1 MQEEFIMHW
10 AEKIARDV
18 IARNPQKEEYVC
30 AAGISPSGSVH
41 IGNFRDV
48 VTSYYV
54 VRALE
59 KLGKKA
65 RLLFSWDEFDR
76 LRKVPSNIAK
86 ITDGFEKYLG
96 MPYAEIPDPHGEY
109 SSYAEYNEKEF
120 EKSLEELGIS
130 PDYRYQA
137 KMYKSGAYVDGVVNA
152 LKKRKEIYDV
162 LMKYKTQ
169 DESEEDREKYA
180 PVNVYCSGCGKD
192 VTEVISVS
200 DDGETL
206 TYRCKLC
213 GKTETVKVRDYHH
226 IKLVWKVD
234 WPMRWGVEGV
244 DFEPGGID
252 HAAASGS
259 YVVASDIAR
268 TVLGVEP
275 PLFHGYGWLSIAGL
289 GDMHSSTGNNI
300 TPAEVLKVYEP
311 DMIRWLFA
319 KYAPEAGFAF
329 NFDDTIIRH
338 YSEFDKTL
346 EAYKAGETD
355 EYNTAV
361 FDLCM
366 IDGKRSVS
374 KVPFGVLASV
384 ATIVDFNPQSVAE
397 ILGKIGVRFGKEDEQ
412 RLERVKNWICEH
424 QPSKLYKLLPEKN
437 QAYYDGMDDEEKA
450 VTAKLC
456 EYLKNTDKIEEKE
469 VQSFLYSIINDPALT
484 KKENMARQQKF
495 FKVFYNLMFGQ
506 DMGPRLYL
514 FLAAIDKEKY
524 IGLLDF

>member
-1 MQEEFIMHW
+1 MHW
-10 AEKIARDV
+10 AEKIARE
-18 IARNPQKEEYVC
+18 IIERNPNKSEYVC

-48 VTSYYV
+48 ATSYYV
-54 VRALE
+54 VRALR
-59 KLGKKA
+59 KLGKNA

-76 LRKVPSNIAK
+76 LRKVPSNVAK
-86 ITDGFEKYLG
+86 ITENFERYLG
-96 MPYAEIPDPHGEY
+96 MPYAEIPDPHGVY

-120 EKSLEELGIS
+120 ENSLAELGIDV
-130 PDYRYQA
+130 DYRYQA
-137 KMYKSGAYVDGVVNA
+137 KNYKAGAYVDGIIFA
-152 LKKRKEIYDV
+152 LKNRKQIYDV

-169 DESEEDREKYA
+169 NESEDEREKYA
-180 PVNVYCSGCGKD
+180 PVNVYCSACGKD
-192 VTEVISVS
+192 VTEVLSVS
-200 DDGETL
+200 DDGEEL

-213 GKTETVKVRDYHH
+213 GKTETVKIRDYHR

-259 YVVASDIAR
+259 YVVASDIAKN
-268 TVLGVEP
+268 VLGVTP
-275 PLFHGYGWLSIAGL
+275 PLFQGYGWLSIAGL

-346 EAYKAGETD
+346 EAYKVGETD

-361 FDLCM
+361 YDLCM
-366 IDGKRSVS
+366 IDGKNATS

-397 ILGKIGVRFGKEDEQ
+397 ILKKIGVEFGPLDEK
-412 RLERVKNWICEH
+412 RLERVKNWICNH
-424 QPSKLYKLLPEKN
+424 QPSKLYKLLSAKN
-437 QAYYDGMDDEEKA
+437 AKYYAEITEEEKG
-450 VTAKLC
+450 VVKKLFDYLTA
-456 EYLKNTDKIEEKE
+456 TDKIEEKE
-469 VQSFLYSIINDPALT
+469 VQSFLYSIINDEALT
-484 KKENMARQQKF
+484 KKENMARQQRF
-495 FKVFYNLMFGQ
+495 FKIFYNLLFGQ

-524 IGLLDF
+524 VHLLNF

>member
-1 MQEEFIMHW
+1 MHW
-10 AEKIARDV
+10 AEKIARD
-18 IARNPQKEEYVC
+18 IIERNPNKDEYVC

-48 VTSYYV
+48 ATSYYV
-54 VRALE
+54 VRALR
-59 KLGKKA
+59 KLGKNA

-86 ITDGFEKYLG
+86 ITENFERYLG
-96 MPYAEIPDPHGEY
+96 MPYAEIPDPHGVY

-120 EKSLEELGIS
+120 ENSLEELGIDV
-130 PDYRYQA
+130 DYRYQA
-137 KMYKSGAYVDGVVNA
+137 KNYKEGAYVEGIIFA

-169 DESEEDREKYA
+169 DENEDDREKYA
-180 PVNVYCSGCGKD
+180 PVNVYCSECGKD
-192 VTEVISVS
+192 VTEVLSVS
-200 DDGETL
+200 EDGEEL

-213 GKTETVKVRDYHH
+213 GKTETVRIRDYHR

-259 YVVASDIAR
+259 YVVASDVAKN
-268 TVLGVEP
+268 VLGVTP
-275 PLFHGYGWLSIAGL
+275 PLFQGYGWLSIAGL

-366 IDGKRSVS
+366 MDGKNATS

-397 ILGKIGVRFGKEDEQ
+397 ILKKVGVEFGSLDEK
-412 RLERVKNWICEH
+412 RLERVKNWICNH

-437 QAYYDGMDDEEKA
+437 VEYYQTIGEEEKD
-450 VTAKLC
+450 VVKKLF
-456 EYLKNTDKIEEKE
+456 EYLKNAETIEEKS
-469 VQSFLYSIINDPALT
+469 VQTFLYSIINDETLT

-495 FKVFYNLMFGQ
+495 FKVFYNLLFGQ

-524 IGLLDF
+524 VNLLEF

>member
-1 MQEEFIMHW
+1 MHW
-10 AEKIARDV
+10 AEKLARE
-18 IARNPQKEEYVC
+18 IIERNPNKEEYVC

-65 RLLFSWDEFDR
+65 RLLFSWDEYDR

-86 ITDGFEKYLG
+86 ITENFEQYLG
-96 MPYAEIPDPHGEY
+96 MPYAEIPDPHGVCA
-109 SSYAEYNEKEF
+109 SYAEYNEKEF
-120 EKSLEELGIS
+120 EKSLEELDIH

-137 KMYKSGAYVDGVVNA
+137 KEYTSNRYGEGIAFA
-152 LKKRKEIYDV
+152 LKNRKQIYDV
-162 LMKYKTQ
+162 LLKYKTQ
-169 DESEEDREKYA
+169 EEDAEEREKYA
-180 PVNVYCSGCGKD
+180 PVNVYCSVCKKD
-192 VTEVISVS
+192 VTEVLSVS
-200 DDGETL
+200 DDGEEL

-213 GKTETVKVRDYHH
+213 GHTETVKVREYGH

-259 YVVASDIAR
+259 YVVASDIAKNI
-268 TVLGVEP
+268 LGVTP
-275 PLFHGYGWLSIAGL
+275 PLFQGYGWLSIAGM

-311 DMIRWLFA
+311 DMVRWLFA

-338 YSEFDKTL
+338 YSEFDKNL
-346 EAYKAGETD
+346 EVYKNGETD

-361 FDLCM
+361 FDYCM
-366 IDGKRSVS
+366 VSGKDSYS

-384 ATIVDFNPQSVAE
+384 ATIVDFNAQAVKEMLS
-397 ILGKIGVRFGKEDEQ
+397 KIGVSFDERDEE
-412 RLERVKNWICEH
+412 RLLRVKNWICNH
-424 QPSKLYKLLPEKN
+424 QPGKLFKLLPEKN
-437 QAYYDGMDDEEKA
+437 VEYYSNALEDEKIA
-450 VTAKLC
+450 VNKLC
-456 EYLKNTDKIEEKE
+456 EYLTNVDVIDEKE
-469 VQSFLYSIINDPALT
+469 VQQYLYSIINDPSLS
-484 KKENMARQQKF
+484 KKENTAKQMRF
-495 FKVFYNLMFGQ
+495 FKVFYNVLFGQ

-514 FLAAIDKEKY
+514 FLAAVDKNKY
-524 IGLLDF
+524 LHLLQF